1 MPLSY
6 RPTAR
11 RAIHVRSRPDC
22 PEIAQNRRAR
32 PCGPFD
38 IGCFSIR
45 SCAQL
50 SMGTCRGT
58 NFAMYHMPLAS
69 SSAMDRLVLW
79 LGRSPTLGF
88 AISRVAFSAAATRK
102 VDAMFSNAPAC
113 AHTALQMEDA
123 VRQLKVGRASGGERE
138 G

>member
-69 SSAMDRLVLW
+69 SSAMDSLE
-79 LGRSPTLGF
+79 
-88 AISRVAFSAAATRK
+88 I
-102 VDAMFSNAPAC
+102 
-113 AHTALQMEDA
+113 
-123 VRQLKVGRASGGERE
+123 GRASCRERVLQYVSISVVVLSLKKKNKKTE
-138 G
+138 